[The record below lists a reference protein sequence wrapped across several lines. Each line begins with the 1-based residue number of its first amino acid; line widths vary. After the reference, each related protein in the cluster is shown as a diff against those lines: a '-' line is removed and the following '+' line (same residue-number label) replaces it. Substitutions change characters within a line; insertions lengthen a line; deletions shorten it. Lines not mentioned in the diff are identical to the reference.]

1 MKALLTYSVL
11 TLLFSISSCGIYSF
25 TGASISNE
33 VKTITI
39 NYFDNNSSLAP
50 PNIANTLTEA
60 LKDKFVSETN
70 LTFVNNDADLIFEG
84 YISDYSIKPVSIQ
97 ANETAAK
104 NRLTISVKVKFTN
117 LTEESNNYDKTFSQF
132 SDYEST
138 QDLNSIEESLTEKI
152 IEQIVENI
160 FNQAVA
166 NW

>member
-132 SDYEST
+132 FDYEST